1 MRSRLLLSKCYMVG
15 PMDRDREGGRAWRA
29 DLEPW
34 LISLGV
40 IPLNPYEK
48 PLLEGEGLEDDENF
62 ELVGEAIKGQDYD
75 EVTRLMKPI
84 RNIDLRLVDECSF
97 IFAYLDLDKNPC
109 GSYEEIYLANRQR
122 KPIIIVC
129 PQNKENIPPW
139 LFAVLP
145 HQMMFDRIG
154 DAKTYLE
161 RVAYSPKVETFDR
174 WRFFDLFDVTAEI
187 IQDENARNFT
197 GNYCPNN

>member
-1 MRSRLLLSKCYMVG
+1 MVG

-29 DLEPW
+29 NLEPW
-34 LISLGV
+34 LKTLGV

-62 ELVGEAIKGQDYD
+62 ELVGEAIKKLDYD

-84 RNIDLRLVDECSF
+84 RNIDLRLVDSADV

-129 PQNKENIPPW
+129 PQGKENIPPW
-139 LFAVLP
+139 LFSVLP
-145 HQMMFDRIG
+145 HNMMFGTIL

-161 RVAYSPKVETFDR
+161 HIAYDSQVETFDR
-174 WRFFDLFDVTAEI
+174 WRFFDLLEVTKEI
-187 IQDENARNFT
+187 I
-197 GNYCPNN
+197 NNHG